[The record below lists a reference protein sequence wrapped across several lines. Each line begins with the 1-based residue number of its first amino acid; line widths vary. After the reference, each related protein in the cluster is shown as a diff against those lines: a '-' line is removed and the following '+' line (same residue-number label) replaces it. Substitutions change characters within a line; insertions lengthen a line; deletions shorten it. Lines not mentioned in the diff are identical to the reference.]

1 MRRLS
6 EPPHVTVFTDG
17 ACSGNPGPGGWGAI
31 LRFGDKEKELKGGEA
46 HTTNNRME
54 LMAAISAL
62 EALKKPC
69 VVDLTTD
76 SQYVRQGIT
85 GWIHGWKKNG
95 WRTADKKPVKNVEL
109 WQRLD
114 AALKPHQ
121 VRWHWIKGHAGHA
134 ENERADQ
141 LAREGVAMAR
151 LQERVGSRRLFPSPL
166 VGEGGSIA
174 QGAIET
180 GEGFSPQTQT
190 ACAETD
196 PSSGSL
202 RLPPSPTRGEGRK
215 CRSSQLTAAP
225 AAYRRRRPR
234 PCRAPARG

>member
-1 MRRLS
+1 MS
-6 EPPHVTVFTDG
+6 EKSVVIYTDG
-17 ACSGNPGPGGWGAI
+17 GCAPTNPGPGGWAAI
-31 LRFGDKEKELKGGEA
+31 LIMGEHRKELKGAEA

-62 EALKKPC
+62 EALKKSC

-95 WRTADKKPVKNVEL
+95 WRTADKKPVKNAEL

-121 VRWHWIKGHAGHA
+121 VRWHWVKGHAGHDA
-134 ENERADQ
+134 NERADQ

-151 LQERVGSRRLFPSPL
+151 LRV
-166 VGEGGSIA
+166 
-174 QGAIET
+174 
-180 GEGFSPQTQT
+180 
-190 ACAETD
+190 
-196 PSSGSL
+196 
-202 RLPPSPTRGEGRK
+202 
-215 CRSSQLTAAP
+215 
-225 AAYRRRRPR
+225 
-234 PCRAPARG
+234 